1 MLYYED
7 ILFSLY
13 EIKEYAELMNK
24 YVKDENISS
33 GNVQNFTSRIIEHAK
48 AAIGEVKSRMT
59 VEDLGIKKASRKFSV
74 ERTQVKRRK
83 KYDNWNN
90 G

>member
-1 MLYYED
+1 MLYYD
-7 ILFSLY
+7 NILFSLY

-33 GNVQNFTSRIIEHAK
+33 NNVQNFTSRIIEHAK

-59 VEDLGIKKASRKFSV
+59 VEDLSIKKAFEEV
-74 ERTQVKRRK
+74 QRRE
-83 KYDNWNN
+83 NT
-90 G
+90 GEEEEEET